1 MKEVI
6 SSLITVSFGTALLS
20 SIIVSDKFKGNIR
33 ALSSLIIV
41 IFIISFTSDLNNID
55 FSYSNSDGSIIYD
68 SSDIVDSVIEELICD
83 NVKKI
88 IIEEFPIRELEVKVK
103 GFRREQGYEIQKI
116 TIEVEADIPLVEI
129 LDFAER
135 KLELT
140 GKVYI
145 SKLNE

>member
-83 NVKKI
+83 NVKKF
-88 IIEEFPIRELEVKVK
+88 IIEEFPVRELEVKVK
-103 GFRREQGYEIQKI
+103 GFWREQGYEIQKI
-116 TIEVEADIPLVEI
+116 NIEVDTDIPLVEI
-129 LDFAER
+129 MTVTEKEFDL
-135 KLELT
+135 K
-140 GKVYI
+140 GKVYVA
-145 SKLNE
+145 KLQ

>member
-41 IFIISFTSDLNNID
+41 IFIISCTSNLNQID
-55 FSYSNSDGSIIYD
+55 FRYSNSYDSVVYD

-83 NVKKI
+83 NVKKV
-88 IIEEFPIRELEVKVK
+88 IIEEFPVRELEVKVK
-103 GFRREQGYEIQKI
+103 GFWREQGYEIQKI
-116 TIEVEADIPLVEI
+116 TIAVDADIPLVEI